1 MSNFDLELGLDA
13 LKDRVTELENSTNV
27 EDAKDVLRQ
36 AQKAL
41 HDICLIKDRVYA
53 SERRIEELH
62 SNIDTYKNHIIKTIN
77 DFRERL
83 DGKPKIN
90 FRVDKAAKI
99 TDEMIIE
106 TNDLSKKVYYL

>member
-13 LKDRVTELENSTNV
+13 LKDRVTALENNTNV
-27 EDAKDVLRQ
+27 EEAKDVLRQ

-62 SNIDTYKNHIIKTIN
+62 TNINE
-77 DFRERL
+77 FSERI
-83 DGKPKIN
+83 DDKPRIN
-90 FRVDKAAKI
+90 FRIDRAAKI
-99 TDEMIIE
+99 TDSMVAE
-106 TNDLSKKVYYL
+106 TNHLSKMVDHL